1 MVDHFFHFMN
11 MNHNNLF
18 YFENDPKNT
27 LDVHIHEVM
36 HPNTTVDKEKQNSE
50 R

>member
-1 MVDHFFHFMN
+1 MDL
-11 MNHNNLF
+11 NHNNLF

-27 LDVHIHEVM
+27 SYVHIPEVM
-36 HPNTTVDKEKQNSE
+36 HLDITVDKENQNSE